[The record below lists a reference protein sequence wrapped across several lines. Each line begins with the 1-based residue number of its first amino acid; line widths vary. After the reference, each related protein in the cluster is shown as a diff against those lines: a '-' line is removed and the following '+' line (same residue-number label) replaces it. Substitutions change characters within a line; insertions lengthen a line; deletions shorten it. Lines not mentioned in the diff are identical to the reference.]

1 MVEAETD
8 TMTHRRYW
16 IYFLLFMFNVICY
29 LDRINMSVAG
39 RSVAQEFALSPVAL
53 GYLFS
58 SFLWAY
64 VLMMLPSGHLVD
76 RLGAHRVAAIGAAFW
91 SIAQMLSGAAIGFV
105 TLLLTRLG
113 LGAGEAPTFPVSY
126 RSVRDW
132 APYTERG
139 LAVGCIQAG
148 TYLGPAL
155 SAPAVAWLIT
165 ATSWRWSF
173 VATGAAGLIWVA
185 VWLALV
191 SPPERTR
198 WLPEPERR
206 RILAERHAGE
216 TLAAHGGIGYRGLL
230 RSPSMWGLAISQGC
244 AVYTL
249 YLYLSWL
256 PNYLQT
262 VRHLSL
268 VSSGL
273 FTSVPFFVGTAVII
287 LTNWIGDR
295 ILTPHTMR
303 NGGRR
308 NVVVACLL
316 FCTLGTAIPFTD
328 SLTLTVILTM
338 FPVGFSGTASAT
350 NAALCNDLLRSQA
363 DSGRAFAFMVL
374 GGNVFGL
381 LAPIVTGY
389 IVEWTGSFAAAFI
402 LAGALSLIGAT
413 VSLTLTRH
421 TLGEHTPNALEPGL
435 AKG

>member
-1 MVEAETD
+1 
-8 TMTHRRYW
+8 MTSRRYW
-16 IYFLLFMFNVICY
+16 IYFLLFLFNVICY

-39 RSVAQEFALSPVAL
+39 RSVAQEFGLSPVAL

-64 VLMMLPSGHLVD
+64 VVMMLPSGHLVD

-91 SIAQMLSGAAIGFV
+91 SIAQMLSGAATGFA

-148 TYLGPAL
+148 TLLGPAL
-155 SAPAVAWLIT
+155 SAPAVAWLI
-165 ATSWRWSF
+165 AETSWRWSF
-173 VATGAAGLIWVA
+173 VVTGTIGLVWVA

-191 SPPERTR
+191 STPERTT

-216 TLAAHGGIGYRGLL
+216 TMPEHGGVGYRGLL

-244 AVYTL
+244 AVYTV

-262 VRHLSL
+262 ARHLSL
-268 VSSGL
+268 VQSGL
-273 FTSVPFFVGTAVII
+273 FTSVPFFVGAAVII

-308 NVVVACLL
+308 VVVVACLL
-316 FCTLGTAIPFTD
+316 LCALGSAIPFVD
-328 SLTLTVILTM
+328 SLTMVVILTI
-338 FPVGFSGTASAT
+338 FPISFGGTATAT

-389 IVEWTGSFAAAFI
+389 IVQATGSFAAAFM
-402 LAGALSLIGAT
+402 LAGLLSLIGAT
-413 VSLTLTRH
+413 VSFTLTRH
-421 TLGEHTPNALEPGL
+421 TLGEETPSALQPGM
-435 AKG
+435 AGG

>member
-1 MVEAETD
+1 MLEAEAKP
-8 TMTHRRYW
+8 MTHRRYW
-16 IYFLLFMFNVICY
+16 IYFLLFLFNVICY

-64 VLMMLPSGHLVD
+64 VVMMLPSGRLVD
-76 RLGAHRVAAIGAAFW
+76 SLGAHRMAAIGAAFW
-91 SIAQMLSGAAIGFV
+91 SIAQMLSGAATGFA

-132 APYTERG
+132 APATERG

-148 TYLGPAL
+148 TLLGPAL

-173 VATGAAGLIWVA
+173 VVTGLIGLVWVG

-191 SPPERTR
+191 STPERTS
-198 WLPEPERR
+198 WLPEPERS

-216 TLAAHGGIGYRGLL
+216 STMAHGGIGYLGLI

-244 AVYTL
+244 GVYTV

-262 VRHLSL
+262 ARHLSL
-268 VSSGL
+268 VQSGL
-273 FTSVPFFVGTAVII
+273 FTSVPFFVGAAVIV

-295 ILTPHTMR
+295 ILTPHTMH

-308 NVVVACLL
+308 IVVVACLL
-316 FCTLGTAIPFTD
+316 LSALGMGIPFVD
-328 SLTLTVILTM
+328 SLPLLVILTI
-338 FPVGFSGTASAT
+338 FPVSFGGTATAT

-389 IVEWTGSFAAAFI
+389 IVQATGSFAAAFM
-402 LAGALSLIGAT
+402 LAGALSLVGAL

-421 TLGEHTPNALEPGL
+421 TLGETSPSALQPGL
-435 AKG
+435 ARG